1 MPATW
6 HNRQRARHMEGA
18 KVSNEI
24 LPQVFDNPEFGQLR
38 VIQDEDGEPW
48 FVAKDVCDALGIRTD
63 TIRSILDE
71 DEVDEISNPNSIG
84 VTHGRAPLIVS
95 EAGLY
100 SLVLKSRKPEARAF
114 KRWVT
119 HDVLPKIRRTGGYVP
134 TTPADDEKTIL
145 AKAVL
150 IGQRTMEEQK
160 AVIARQGH
168 QIDVMEPKA
177 GFYDSCMAGE
187 RWMSVTEA
195 ARLLRQYDRTM
206 TRKKVDAILMD
217 TRVMTRDRQAS
228 AVGIERGY
236 LRNYQP
242 PARFDQ
248 QSGQM
253 VRPKAYAKVTS
264 KGLDWLV
271 RRFCGQ
277 EVLPSAR

>member
-1 MPATW
+1 M
-6 HNRQRARHMEGA
+6 
-18 KVSNEI
+18 SYEI
-24 LPQVFDNPEFGQLR
+24 VPQTFDSEEFGQLR
-38 VIQDEDGEPW
+38 VIQDEEGEPW
-48 FVAKDVCDALGIRTD
+48 FVAKDVCDALGLGNSRMALS
-63 TIRSILDE
+63 RLDE
-71 DEVDEISNPNSIG
+71 DEKGVSSVDTPGGKQEMQTVNEP
-84 VTHGRAPLIVS
+84 
-95 EAGLY
+95 GLY
-100 SLVLKSRKPEARAF
+100 TLVLSSRKPEAKAF

-134 TTPADDEKTIL
+134 TAPADDEKTIL

-150 IGQRTMEEQK
+150 IGQRTMEEQR

-168 QIDVMEPKA
+168 QIEVMEPKA
-177 GFYDSCMAGE
+177 GFYDSCMVGE

-195 ARLLRQYDRTM
+195 ARLLRQYDPTM

-228 AVGIERGY
+228 AEGIERGY